1 MVNKIL
7 IRKSDRKTLHKD
19 RRTLGMNGENLQ
31 EVLLFCL
38 DEKIEGTGIVEVELP
53 NGEKGMIQ
61 VERTE
66 EGYELPIKSSL
77 MAQTGF
83 VKFQLRI
90 LHNEVEIFKS
100 EIIALEVKD
109 SINATA
115 TIPEEYPSWVDTLTN
130 LKKDLEKAESERVSN
145 ENERISAE
153 KTRQENFT
161 KMQKTV
167 ENATSNIKD
176 LKEDYNEN
184 AKQKTEEFNK
194 NFEEKQK
201 AINDNAEAKTTAF
214 GENAEAQ
221 TKTFNTN
228 SDDKLAEYNRNH
240 TAKMKEFD
248 DNYDTKTKTFDDNA
262 AAKLDKYN
270 KNTELKEKSFNDNA
284 GTKTET
290 FNSNAADKQ
299 NEFDENASDKLAEYN
314 QNAKELINKVE
325 QVQVENE
332 ALKAENKLIKEQMP
346 SSSVSGNSV
355 HIEDSGTLDFDWKI
369 RGGHAQTI
377 TTQPENYIDDREAR
391 GKTILEATALY
402 LPIMNLKAG
411 NGYYFKIFDNNNKIQ
426 NDSRYVAAEFY
437 NENKVKIGSGP
448 LGFPYN
454 FTEEVAT
461 KVKYAKIYYNGNDTD
476 KVIGNTAIKKI
487 GLKITSSV
495 SADDIDMFVPD
506 SPSPDYPSEVET
518 VGSIV
523 NELKL
528 KNGKSI
534 KTYGLDVSI
543 DNGIITINGTANE
556 YYPTFLISGD
566 GEIET
571 RPGRP
576 SINAN
581 PNWYNSITLTER
593 DYTLKFEYIS
603 GDGGTAH
610 RPYVFI
616 HTSDGKNT
624 EFSQGNSTRIKNYT
638 GEIDGISFYVD
649 KNQTFN
655 NYKFRVYVVKGTY
668 TKDTIPPY
676 SSFGMGS
683 VEIDVVNKNFLVL
696 DNVDEQTVNE
706 MKYSC
711 QNGEIEVQGTA
722 TATLDLFFPCKI
734 VGYNNICTLNAS
746 ADGELDKNA
755 CAIRMLKEGK
765 NVTNANSFGN
775 VYRTLKKPQIV
786 PITADMKREKYQYIC
801 IRINEGTTA
810 NFKLKVWLNCG
821 TDVTD
826 YTRSQSQ
833 TAIMPIQQE
842 MLTGDCI
849 SSVEHHEWGKL
860 VLTGKENWNM
870 LYGAGM
876 FHVTNLVRVKDINSR
891 TSISNYFKYNNA
903 NNGIYTNLEDGELAV
918 QYYEGNTTLYIKYLN
933 ISTVEDFKTW
943 LKTKHNEGNSVI
955 IYYKQATPVDLEL
968 TEEQKA
974 IREQKLYTYKNITN
988 IAVSDELASIDVNYK
1003 KDPTTE
1009 HDELQN
1015 QIDEIKQLIS
1025 TTETSA
1031 LLLDNL
1037 QKDVESEV
1045 E

>member
-7 IRKSDRKTLHKD
+7 IRTSDRKTLHKD
-19 RRTLGMNGENLQ
+19 RRSLGMSGENLQ

-38 DEKIEGTGIVEVELP
+38 DERREGTGIVEVELP
-53 NGEKGMIQ
+53 DGEKGMIE

-66 EGYELPIKSSL
+66 EGYELPVKSSL
-77 MAQTGF
+77 LSQTGF

-90 LHNEVEIFKS
+90 LHDNEEIFKS

-109 SINATA
+109 SINATE
-115 TIPEEYPSWVDTLTN
+115 TIPEQYPTWIDTLTT
-130 LKKDLEKAESERVSN
+130 LKQDLEQAEQERVSN

-161 KMQKTV
+161 EMQKTV

-184 AKQKTEEFNK
+184 AKQKTEKFNK

-201 AINDNAEAKTTAF
+201 AIND
-214 GENAEAQ
+214 NAEAQ

-228 SDDKLAEYNRNH
+228 SDDKLAEYNKNH

-248 DNYDTKTKTFDDNA
+248 DNA
-262 AAKLDKYN
+262 AAKLEAYN
-270 KNTELKEKSFNDNA
+270 NNASNKE
-284 GTKTET
+284 ET
-290 FNSNAADKQ
+290 FNTNAADKQ

-534 KTYGLDVSI
+534 KAYGLDVSI
-543 DNGIITINGTANE
+543 DNGIITINGAANE

-603 GDGGTAH
+603 GDGGTAY

-638 GEIDGISFYVD
+638 GEIAGISFYVD

-676 SSFGMGS
+676 SPYGMGS
-683 VEIDVVNKNFLVL
+683 VEIDVVNKNLYNGKTEIGGINNDGSL
-696 DNVDEQTVNE
+696 NNNADRWRAIDYINVENSTDISINIYNITTTGALG
-706 MKYSC
+706 KYC
-711 QNGEIEVQGTA
+711 
-722 TATLDLFFPCKI
+722 L
-734 VGYNNICTLNAS
+734 Y
-746 ADGELDKNA
+746 DKNYNFLSSTQ
-755 CAIRMLKEGK
+755 IININTVV
-765 NVTNANSFGN
+765 NVSNVSYFRFWFLNDKVPTNTKIQVETGS
-775 VYRTLKKPQIV
+775 TP
-786 PITADMKREKYQYIC
+786 
-801 IRINEGTTA
+801 TTYA
-810 NFKLKVWLNCG
+810 QQ
-821 TDVTD
+821 
-826 YTRSQSQ
+826 QSQ

-842 MLTGDCI
+842 MLKGDYI
-849 SSVEHHEWGKL
+849 SDKEYHTWGKMI
-860 VLTGKENWNM
+860 LTGGENIGTDGIFQGITQFSLFVKSQYVYDNI
-870 LYGAGM
+870 
-876 FHVTNLVRVKDINSR
+876 VRAL
-891 TSISNYFKYNNA
+891 SNYFNGVGFIDSWKIDNSIATSA
-903 NNGIYTNLEDGELAV
+903 NGKIRFMTS
-918 QYYEGNTTLYIKYLN
+918 QYATVDEFKSYIKSKY
-933 ISTVEDFKTW
+933 D
-943 LKTKHNEGNSVI
+943 EGSPVI
-955 IYYKQATPVDLEL
+955 IYYKLAEPLNLEL
-968 TEEQKA
+968 TAEQKA
-974 IREQKLYTYKNITN
+974 IRDTKLYTYKNITN

-1025 TTETSA
+1025 TTQTSA